1 MKYFNIRYECLD
13 ICDNYSAKLKPD
25 GENSFLNS
33 NIQDSYENINKEDD
47 WLISNGFVG
56 KKWDSDTKE
65 INAILSSPGWLHKW
79 MSRWLF

>member
-33 NIQDSYENINKEDD
+33 NIQDSYENINEED
-47 WLISNGFVG
+47 
-56 KKWDSDTKE
+56 E
-65 INAILSSPGWLHKW
+65 
-79 MSRWLF
+79 